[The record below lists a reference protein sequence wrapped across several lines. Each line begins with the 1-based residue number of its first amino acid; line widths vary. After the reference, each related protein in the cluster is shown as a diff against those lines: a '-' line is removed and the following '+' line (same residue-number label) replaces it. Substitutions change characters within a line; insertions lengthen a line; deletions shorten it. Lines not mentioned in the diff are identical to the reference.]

1 MDKQEGS
8 DLVLETTMGLTDQE
22 EIPAV
27 TRPRQTEILFPM
39 ILIKAL
45 HIPKTSVPKL
55 LL

>member
-1 MDKQEGS
+1 
-8 DLVLETTMGLTDQE
+8 MGLTDQE